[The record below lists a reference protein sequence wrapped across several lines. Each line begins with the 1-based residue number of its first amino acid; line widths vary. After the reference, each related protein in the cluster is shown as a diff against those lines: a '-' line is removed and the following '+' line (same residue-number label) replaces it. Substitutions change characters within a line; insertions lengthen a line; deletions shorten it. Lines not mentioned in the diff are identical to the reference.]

1 MTACERL
8 PIPAFPR
15 EKGGA
20 PSPHL
25 RGKERNDCVH
35 RGREIMR
42 DALAQQRARAL
53 RVRLTEAERHLWQRL
68 RRKQLAG
75 HRFRRQV
82 PVGGYIADFVC
93 LEAQLVIELDGGQH
107 QQQSAYDERRDR
119 AIAEQ
124 GFRVLRFWN
133 DQVFRE
139 TDAVL
144 SVILAALEEVK

>member
-1 MTACERL
+1 
-8 PIPAFPR
+8 
-15 EKGGA
+15 
-20 PSPHL
+20 
-25 RGKERNDCVH
+25 
-35 RGREIMR
+35 MR